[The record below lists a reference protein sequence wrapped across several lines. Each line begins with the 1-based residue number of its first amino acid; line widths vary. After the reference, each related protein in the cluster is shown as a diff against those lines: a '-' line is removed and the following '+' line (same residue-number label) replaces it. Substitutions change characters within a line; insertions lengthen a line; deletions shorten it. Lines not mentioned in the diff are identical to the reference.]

1 MAPCRFP
8 TRPVHTGGEVSQE
21 ELEKLVTAYRFL
33 HRIANGFPDE
43 KCVRVPT
50 EDLKLVLAAVGEII
64 EREQER
70 ME

>member
-8 TRPVHTGGEVSQE
+8 TRPVNTGGEVSQE
-21 ELEKLVTAYRFL
+21 ELEKLVTAYRSMHL
-33 HRIANGFPDE
+33 MTKQFPDI
-43 KCVRVPT
+43 KCLYVQT

>member
-1 MAPCRFP
+1 M
-8 TRPVHTGGEVSQE
+8 SQE

-33 HRIANGFPDE
+33 HLMTKQFPDIN
-43 KCVRVPT
+43 CLYVQT